1 MIFTRGTL
9 KVAQCTLARATAFAT
24 RTPVWRSQPS
34 SCLRGYSL
42 QQPSRRCLSL
52 PFRQTDTFVP
62 ARLTLQHN
70 SLLGETTTQ
79 RTLRVFGGILAVGL
93 VGFAVTFPFV
103 WTSDMRDVPKIFLT
117 ALERYLKDAWTV
129 TQIIYIYKSRLRQEF
144 SSEEAREAALCLCHS
159 DSAELL
165 RELFEDNGGIY
176 IKLGQMLGLLDY
188 IVPQE
193 YVSAMQGMFDA
204 APVSSWEDIRAV
216 VKEDLGADIEELFT
230 SFDPVPVASA
240 SLAQVHRAVTKQGQ
254 EVAVKVQH
262 RGLREESVGDVYTV
276 AVLVAVVK
284 QVFADFNYTWLVE
297 EIQENLPKEL
307 NFLQEAANSERCARM
322 HVHRADVHVPTI
334 VAELTAP
341 RVLTMEFCQG
351 TPLTDVQGLRNSG
364 VDLAQVSRIVTEM
377 FSEQIFVHGFV
388 HADPHPGNVLV
399 SLDNRNRPRVTLL
412 DHGLY
417 RELSTDFRLAYCR
430 LWRSLLEGNA
440 TDIKEHAA
448 YMNVGELYPLFAA
461 MLTYKPWDDVV
472 GGADLNAGRLDLTGS
487 EAEKL
492 LVRTNVAKYFREINM
507 LLARV
512 PRDVLLLLKTNDCLH
527 GLEAKLRAAVLDT
540 DQPQLVKGTT
550 HMIMADYCLQALL
563 QADQSSGVSRRQ
575 TLRNWWRYY
584 HDKWRL
590 TLARWYVTLLEGWMR
605 VWRRWFSHV
614 PGLRV

>member
-297 EIQENLPKEL
+297 
-307 NFLQEAANSERCARM
+307 
-322 HVHRADVHVPTI
+322 
-334 VAELTAP
+334 
-341 RVLTMEFCQG
+341 
-351 TPLTDVQGLRNSG
+351 
-364 VDLAQVSRIVTEM
+364 
-377 FSEQIFVHGFV
+377 
-388 HADPHPGNVLV
+388 
-399 SLDNRNRPRVTLL
+399 
-412 DHGLY
+412 
-417 RELSTDFRLAYCR
+417 
-430 LWRSLLEGNA
+430 
-440 TDIKEHAA
+440 
-448 YMNVGELYPLFAA
+448 
-461 MLTYKPWDDVV
+461 
-472 GGADLNAGRLDLTGS
+472 
-487 EAEKL
+487 
-492 LVRTNVAKYFREINM
+492 
-507 LLARV
+507 
-512 PRDVLLLLKTNDCLH
+512 VLLLEWWCGLGCLPHVVCLRYSVTKAKYSYTSWMCRKYKKTFRRSLTFYKR
-527 GLEAKLRAAVLDT
+527 LPTL
-540 DQPQLVKGTT
+540 
-550 HMIMADYCLQALL
+550 
-563 QADQSSGVSRRQ
+563 SGVPACMSIE
-575 TLRNWWRYY
+575 
-584 HDKWRL
+584 L
-590 TLARWYVTLLEGWMR
+590 TCTCQQSLQNSQHLEC
-605 VWRRWFSHV
+605 
-614 PGLRV
+614 